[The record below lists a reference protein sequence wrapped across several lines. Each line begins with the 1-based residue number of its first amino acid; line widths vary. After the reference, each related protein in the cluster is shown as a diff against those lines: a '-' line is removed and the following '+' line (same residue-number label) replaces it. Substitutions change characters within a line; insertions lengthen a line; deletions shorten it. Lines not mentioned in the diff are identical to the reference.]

1 VIRIPGSIVNMR
13 LLHARTDQRA
23 VGQGH
28 SSKFDK
34 STGQVYTETTAAI
47 QCSDDRNWTQNGYE
61 QFSLMNELKLGSYV
75 HNIRSCAKA
84 KAGNE
89 REIRSLK
96 DIAMQCL
103 VKNISDVTLELI
115 RSIPSKLRLQVW
127 EAVKESL
134 LLSVSRLSCN
144 ISIVPNKTLTTF

>member
-1 VIRIPGSIVNMR
+1 VIHVPGSIVNMR

-23 VGQGH
+23 VGQGQ

-61 QFSLMNELKLGSYV
+61 QFSLMDELELGNYV
-75 HNIRSCAKA
+75 YNIRSCATA
-84 KAGNE
+84 KADNE
-89 REIRSLK
+89 GEIRSLK
-96 DIAMQCL
+96 DVAMRCL
-103 VKNISDVTLELI
+103 VKNISDATPELI

-127 EAVKESL
+127 EAVKESI

-144 ISIVPNKTLTTF
+144 IYIVSYKTLTTF